1 MVVVNLQ
8 LEKDFYTVKLPFMD
22 MLTGYVTKCYK
33 IYFL

>member
-22 MLTGYVTKCYK
+22 MLTGYATKW
-33 IYFL
+33 